1 MHIEFSVRF
10 PVDARS
16 VPAVRGLLRQAL
28 AVFRVNH
35 GRVDE
40 IVLAVTEACANVLQ
54 HAGEHAEY
62 LVDVAIDE
70 QVCRISVVDQG
81 GGFDVAQVSAEP
93 PRDPLDGGRGLLLMR
108 ALVDRLDFRADEDGG
123 HRVILEK
130 RLVDEPKLRLV
141 SR

>member
-1 MHIEFSVRF
+1 MNIEFSVRF

-28 AVFRVNH
+28 AVFRVNRA
-35 GRVDE
+35 RVDE
-40 IVLAVTEACANVLQ
+40 VVLAVTEACANVLQ
-54 HAGEHAEY
+54 HAGEHADY

-81 GGFDVAQVSAEP
+81 AGFDVAQVSAEP
-93 PRDPLDGGRGLLLMR
+93 PRDP
-108 ALVDRLDFRADEDGG
+108 VDGG

-130 RLVDEPKLRLV
+130 RLVDEPTLRLV

>member
-1 MHIEFSVRF
+1 MHIDFSVRF

-35 GRVDE
+35 ARVDE

-130 RLVDEPKLRLV
+130 RLVDEQKLRLV